1 MKLHRAHLFV
11 AALSFGIPLWAYLRT
26 ITPTVPFWDSGEY
39 IATSYILG
47 LPHPPGNPVYT
58 MLGRVFTWLP
68 FENEAWR
75 VNFMSAMG
83 SALACLFT
91 FLVTV
96 RALRRTFAAESPSV
110 MAWLACEIGGLV
122 TALFVAFGASFWDSA
137 IEAEV
142 YALSSALG
150 AFIVWLA
157 FNWWDHQGE
166 PGNDK
171 LLLLIMYIVGVST
184 GVHLGTVLFFIPL
197 VLFFAMV

>member
-68 FENEAWR
+68 FENVAWR

-171 LLLLIMYIVGVST
+171 LLLLIMYIVESRPEST
-184 GVHLGTVLFFIPL
+184 WGRSSSSSLSSSSSPW
-197 VLFFAMV
+197 